1 MLTHTSIRDSRAMTS
16 AEAPIAVVELPALRD
31 TDVGPEPIPVS
42 LPDVP
47 RLQIA
52 APVIPDVLTEEP
64 EVRNTLAPTLTPA
77 SAPTPQSASAGMNGA
92 SSDSAGEAG
101 GGKGRV
107 LITRV
112 VPQYPSE
119 ARLRHEEGRTQA
131 MLRVDEAG
139 RVVEVKVIASSG
151 SRRLDDASVNAFR
164 KWTFASV
171 PQGTVP
177 EGSWVQTSHR
187 FLLTDIKYSRLEDGA
202 AEDIRVTETG
212 AQNTAPPGSGQALR
226 RFLDAV
232 AEGRAN
238 DASDRGRFQLS
249 RMRKALSQ
257 WGAVKSVEFLSTA
270 GPADWT
276 AYPVAEDRAADAGV
290 SRVDCKW
297 AVLEVRHE
305 NAKTTWLIAVDRNGT
320 VWSARAGP
328 GS

>member
-1 MLTHTSIRDSRAMTS
+1 M
-16 AEAPIAVVELPALRD
+16 
-31 TDVGPEPIPVS
+31 
-42 LPDVP
+42 
-47 RLQIA
+47 
-52 APVIPDVLTEEP
+52 
-64 EVRNTLAPTLTPA
+64 
-77 SAPTPQSASAGMNGA
+77 
-92 SSDSAGEAG
+92 
-101 GGKGRV
+101 
-107 LITRV
+107 
-112 VPQYPSE
+112 
-119 ARLRHEEGRTQA
+119 
-131 MLRVDEAG
+131 
-139 RVVEVKVIASSG
+139 
-151 SRRLDDASVNAFR
+151 
-164 KWTFASV
+164 
-171 PQGTVP
+171 
-177 EGSWVQTSHR
+177 
-187 FLLTDIKYSRLEDGA
+187 
-202 AEDIRVTETG
+202 TETG